1 MLSSYF
7 IELRTNAD
15 YTKDTYDAAAGR
27 LAGLLVNVL
36 SSTTNINDLTHDS
49 PRETCASEIEVC
61 LEPSG
66 LDRELVGRAVVDI
79 HAPEKVGFDKS
90 LLSKLIKADSTAA
103 EWPKLK
109 IMKKAVPAA
118 LP

>member
-15 YTKDTYDAAAGR
+15 YDKETYDTAAGR
-27 LAGLLVNVL
+27 LAGLLVKIL
-36 SSTTNINDLTHDS
+36 SSSTHINDLTHDT
-49 PRETCASEIEVC
+49 PRETCASEVEIS
-61 LEPSG
+61 LELSG
-66 LDRELVGRAVVDI
+66 LVRELVGRAVVDI
-79 HAPEKVGFDKS
+79 HAPDRVGFDKA
-90 LLSKLIKADSTAA
+90 LLSKLIKADPVAA
-103 EWPKLK
+103 EWPKMK